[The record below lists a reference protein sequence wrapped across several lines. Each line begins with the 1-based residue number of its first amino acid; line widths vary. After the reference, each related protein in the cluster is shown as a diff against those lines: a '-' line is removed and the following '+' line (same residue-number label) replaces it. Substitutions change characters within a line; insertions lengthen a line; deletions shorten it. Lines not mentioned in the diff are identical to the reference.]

1 MRPLMQESLMLD
13 TLKLLLLDKLNKS
26 VAQDHD

>member
-13 TLKLLLLDKLNKS
+13 TLKLLLLDKLDKS
-26 VAQDHD
+26 VDQDHD